1 MRKRRSARDIKK
13 ELRAIYAGNDG
24 RLPDLTRL
32 SRRKS
37 SATTQFLVKIIAILA
52 VLSLVAWS
60 GFFLLTKGLFDN
72 EETLNTK
79 IETQDN
85 ISAGEETS
93 FSIQYENTGRVP
105 IASLNLKL
113 NLPTSFHLISS
124 IPETTSE
131 TQWSIGSLTPGS
143 DGAVTIKGIF
153 LSEVPSV
160 QRIQALFTYKP
171 ANFSSD
177 FQKIENKSIELK
189 TSVIEMTMTGPE
201 KALAGDEVTY
211 KINLKHN
218 GKEPIFNLR
227 VIPNLPND
235 FSISSS
241 KPELKPDQ
249 PYWEIASIE
258 PGKLQEISLKGSFT
272 STASGT
278 LPITASVGFMDE
290 ETFYEQAKSEVKTD
304 VLGGA
309 VSFHLIVNGS
319 DKDQTIE
326 AGQSLR
332 GSIDYKN
339 PGKESVEGIKF
350 TLELKSNGSLPIDWS
365 KANLFD
371 GKRDGSV
378 VRWDKST
385 NKELGKIDPGKDG
398 VIDFTLPLVE
408 TLTSDQADKF
418 TIELS
423 LNVERVGSTS
433 STHTIDAT
441 PIVVSINSNARLSSE
456 ARYFSEEG
464 TPVGSGD
471 LPPHVGK
478 TTTYRVVWNL
488 SNSLHELGNVEVATI
503 LPQDITWKE
512 NSSKDIGTMIFN
524 STTKQVRWQISKLPS
539 EIKNAEAWFDI
550 SITPKQQDLGKFVK
564 LTNQITLTATDSVTK
579 DEVNTSLPILTTE
592 LPNDDFAKGKGTVS
606 Q

>member
-13 ELRAIYAGNDG
+13 ELRAIYSGNDG
-24 RLPDLTRL
+24 KLPDLTRL

-37 SATTQFLVKIIAILA
+37 SATTQFLIKIIVLLAI
-52 VLSLVAWS
+52 LSLVAWS
-60 GFFLLTKGLFDN
+60 GFFVLTKGLFDN
-72 EETLNTK
+72 EETLDVK

-85 ISAGEETS
+85 IRAGEETS
-93 FSIQYENTGRVP
+93 FSIKYENTGRAP

-124 IPETTSE
+124 IPEAIAE

-143 DGAVTIKGIF
+143 DGEITVKGIF

-171 ANFSSD
+171 ANFNSD
-177 FQKIENKSIELK
+177 FQKIENKSVELK
-189 TSVIEMTMTGPE
+189 SSVIEMTMTGPE
-201 KALAGDEVTY
+201 KALAGDEITY

-227 VIPNLPND
+227 VIPSLPND

-241 KPELKPDQ
+241 KPELKADQ

-278 LPITASVGFMDE
+278 LPVTASVGFMDE
-290 ETFYEQAKSEVKTD
+290 ETFYEQTKTSVQTD

-309 VSFHLIVNGS
+309 VSFHLIINGS

-326 AGQSLR
+326 TGQTLR

-339 PGKESVEGIKF
+339 SGTEPVEGVKF
-350 TLELKSNGSLPIDWS
+350 TLDLKSNGSLPIDWS
-365 KANLFD
+365 HAILFD

-385 NKELGKIDPGKDG
+385 NKALEKIDPGKDG
-398 VIDFTLPLVE
+398 VIDFTLPLVDS
-408 TLTSDQADKF
+408 LSSGQADQF
-418 TIELS
+418 TISLS
-423 LNVERVGSTS
+423 LNVERVGSTAIS
-433 STHTIDAT
+433 RTIEAT
-441 PIVVSINSNARLSSE
+441 PIVVSINSNARLFSE

-464 TPVGSGD
+464 APIGSGE
-471 LPPHVGK
+471 LPPRVGK
-478 TTTYRVVWNL
+478 TTTYRIIWNL
-488 SNSLHELGNVEVATI
+488 NNSLHELQNVEVATI
-503 LPQDITWKE
+503 LPQDVVWKE
-512 NSSKDIGTMIFN
+512 NSTKDIGEMTFN
-524 STTKQVRWQISKLPS
+524 STTRQVRWKISKLPS
-539 EIKNAEAWFDI
+539 EIKNAQAWFDI
-550 SITPKQQDLGKFVK
+550 SITPKDQDAGKFMK
-564 LTNQITLTATDSVTK
+564 LTNQVALEAIDSVTK
-579 DEVNTSLPILTTE
+579 KELNSSLPALTTE
-592 LPNDDFAKGKGTVS
+592 LPNDEFANGKGIVS
-606 Q
+606 K

>member
-1 MRKRRSARDIKK
+1 MRKRRSSRDIKK

-24 RLPDLTRL
+24 RLPDFTRL

-72 EETLNTK
+72 EETLNVK

-85 ISAGEETS
+85 IRAGEETS
-93 FSIQYENTGRVP
+93 FSIQYENTGRAP

-113 NLPTSFHLISS
+113 NLPTSFHLLSS
-124 IPETTSE
+124 IPEATAE

-143 DGAVTIKGIF
+143 DGAITVKGIF

-171 ANFSSD
+171 ANFNSD
-177 FQKIENKSIELK
+177 FQEIENKSVELK
-189 TSVIEMTMTGPE
+189 TSVVEMTMTGPE

-211 KINLKHN
+211 KIKLKHN

-227 VIPNLPND
+227 VIPTLPND

-241 KPELKPDQ
+241 KPELKADQ

-278 LPITASVGFMDE
+278 LPVTASVGFMDE
-290 ETFYEQAKSEVKTD
+290 EIFYEQAKTQVQTD

-309 VSFHLIVNGS
+309 VSFHLIINGS

-339 PGKESVEGIKF
+339 PGTEPVEGIKF
-350 TLELKSNGSLPIDWS
+350 VLDLKSNGSLPIDWS

-371 GKRDGSV
+371 GKHDGSV

-385 NKELGKIDPGKDG
+385 NKALGKIEPGKDG

-408 TLTSDQADKF
+408 LLSSGQSDQF
-418 TIELS
+418 TIALS
-423 LNVERVGSTS
+423 LSVERIGSRA

-464 TPVGSGD
+464 TPIGSGD
-471 LPPHVGK
+471 LPPRVGK

-488 SNSLHELGNVEVATI
+488 SNSLHELGNVEVSTI
-503 LPQDITWKE
+503 LPQDVVWKE
-512 NSSKDIGTMIFN
+512 NSAKDIGGMTFN
-524 STTKQVRWQISKLPS
+524 STTRQVRWQISKLPS
-539 EIKNAEAWFDI
+539 EIKNASAWFDI
-550 SITPKQQDLGKFVK
+550 SITPKDQDTGKFMK
-564 LTNQITLTATDSVTK
+564 LTNQVTLEAIDSITKTEMNS
-579 DEVNTSLPILTTE
+579 SLPALTTE
-592 LPNDDFAKGKGTVS
+592 LPNDEFAKGKGIVGK
-606 Q
+606 

>member
-241 KPELKPDQ
+241 KDS
-249 PYWEIASIE
+249 ASF
-258 PGKLQEISLKGSFT
+258 IS
-272 STASGT
+272 
-278 LPITASVGFMDE
+278 P
-290 ETFYEQAKSEVKTD
+290 
-304 VLGGA
+304 
-309 VSFHLIVNGS
+309 
-319 DKDQTIE
+319 TI
-326 AGQSLR
+326 
-332 GSIDYKN
+332 
-339 PGKESVEGIKF
+339 
-350 TLELKSNGSLPIDWS
+350 
-365 KANLFD
+365 
-371 GKRDGSV
+371 
-378 VRWDKST
+378 
-385 NKELGKIDPGKDG
+385 
-398 VIDFTLPLVE
+398 
-408 TLTSDQADKF
+408 
-418 TIELS
+418 
-423 LNVERVGSTS
+423 
-433 STHTIDAT
+433 
-441 PIVVSINSNARLSSE
+441 
-456 ARYFSEEG
+456 FS
-464 TPVGSGD
+464 
-471 LPPHVGK
+471 
-478 TTTYRVVWNL
+478 
-488 SNSLHELGNVEVATI
+488 
-503 LPQDITWKE
+503 
-512 NSSKDIGTMIFN
+512 
-524 STTKQVRWQISKLPS
+524 
-539 EIKNAEAWFDI
+539 
-550 SITPKQQDLGKFVK
+550 
-564 LTNQITLTATDSVTK
+564 
-579 DEVNTSLPILTTE
+579 
-592 LPNDDFAKGKGTVS
+592 
-606 Q
+606 